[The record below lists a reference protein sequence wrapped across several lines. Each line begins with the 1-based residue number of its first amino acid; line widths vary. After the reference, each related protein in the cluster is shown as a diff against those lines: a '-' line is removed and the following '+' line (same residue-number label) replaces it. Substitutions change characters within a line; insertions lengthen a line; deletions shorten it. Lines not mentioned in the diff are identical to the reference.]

1 MIPLAFQGSQILDKD
16 GGAMDL
22 QITLGAKRSKFL
34 ETNLRTVP
42 NSLRDLA
49 GLIEFHL
56 NALLVDPERP
66 SAG

>member
-1 MIPLAFQGSQILDKD
+1 
-16 GGAMDL
+16 MDL
-22 QITLGAKRSKFL
+22 QITLGPKPSKFL
-34 ETNLRTVP
+34 ETNSRTVP

-49 GLIEFHL
+49 GPIEFHL